1 MHWWQEHVWKPQSLS
16 QKWQHKRNGIRKNI
30 LLLYHGECPPKP
42 RCIGRQSRARRGLR
56 GQWVQQP
63 RSYIGSTPSKR
74 GPLDSGG
81 WPAWPW
87 WETCL
92 RAPSG
97 RWAWPIGPGPW
108 WGALLAAVF
117 DWNHRRVA
125 LDWPLLEWRY
135 LESRRNLHLERFHWD
150 HLENWKKVSIRIL
163 FYCGLVKIVINH
175 GILFEGLRKIDRFT
189 TFLNEE
195 IYFYERYRIGVV
207 LVIFLELKLRLW
219 LGPKWVFVQK
229 KPCTILRRDDRI
241 TSYFYGK
248 VKSPKLLWEKEVIIF
263 LQIRECQAK
272 NIISNTKLISQNCC
286 TSRTTTS
293 YLLPSPTQLLKCYLP
308 KNS

>member
-42 RCIGRQSRARRGLR
+42 RCIGRRFRARRGLR

-63 RSYIGSTPSKR
+63 QSYIGSTPSKR

-117 DWNHRRVA
+117 DWNHRRVV

-195 IYFYERYRIGVV
+195 IYFYERYGIGVV
-207 LVIFLELKLRLW
+207 VVIFLELKVRLW

-229 KPCTILRRDDRI
+229 KTLYNPKEGWSYYVFLRKSKESRA
-241 TSYFYGK
+241 FMGK
-248 VKSPKLLWEKEVIIF
+248 GSHHFSANK
-263 LQIRECQAK
+263 RM
-272 NIISNTKLISQNCC
+272 
-286 TSRTTTS
+286 
-293 YLLPSPTQLLKCYLP
+293 PSKKHHLKH
-308 KNS
+308 